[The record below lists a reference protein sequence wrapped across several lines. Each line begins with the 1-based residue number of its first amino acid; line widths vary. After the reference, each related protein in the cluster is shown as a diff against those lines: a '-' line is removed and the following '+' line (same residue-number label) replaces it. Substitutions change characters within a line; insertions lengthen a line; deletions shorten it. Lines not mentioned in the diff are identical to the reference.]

1 MKTTFKQIRVNFWEM
16 LKEVNP
22 ELYKQGKRSKPQNEQ
37 VTDIRVSFVDY
48 VDSLHRNGE
57 ITDKQA
63 NSITLQHIGTITK
76 TNKII
81 KTPKN

>member
-16 LKEVNP
+16 LKEFNP

-37 VTDIRVSFVDY
+37 ITDIRCSFVDY
-48 VDSLHRNGE
+48 IDSLHRNGE

-63 NSITLQHIGTITK
+63 NSVTL
-76 TNKII
+76 
-81 KTPKN
+81 

>member
-16 LKEVNP
+16 LKDFNP

-37 VTDIRVSFVDY
+37 ITDIRVSFVDY
-48 VDSLHRNGE
+48 VDNLHRNGE

-63 NSITLQHIGTITK
+63 NSVTL
-76 TNKII
+76 
-81 KTPKN
+81 

>member
-16 LKEVNP
+16 LKEFNP

-37 VTDIRVSFVDY
+37 ITDIRVSFVDY
-48 VDSLHRNGE
+48 VDNLHRNGE

-63 NSITLQHIGTITK
+63 NSVTL
-76 TNKII
+76 
-81 KTPKN
+81 